1 MAHIFHIAPSEP
13 LQIKD
18 GGIGEFSQKLYDTVT
33 GIQTGKVK
41 DTLGWTVEVTPL
53 EK

>member
-1 MAHIFHIAPSEP
+1 MHFKKYTDSAK
-13 LQIKD
+13 LVD
-18 GGIGEFSQKLYDTVT
+18 SQKLYDTVT
-33 GIQTGKVK
+33 GIQTGKVE